1 MQADDRDDTDDEF
14 DGIEEKSK
22 SQLKREMHE
31 LQELGE
37 ALVKLSDKE
46 LKKIPLPEELV
57 DPIMLARRIT
67 ANSGKRRQLQYI
79 GKLMRRVDVEPMRQA
94 FDNLKHGQRSDARKH
109 QQAEKLRDKLVAGDS
124 TTLDSVLEQYSGLDR
139 QQLTQLMRA
148 AQKEKE
154 LGKPAASAKKIFQ
167 LLWETLK
174 NVDNPDN

>member
-1 MQADDRDDTDDEF
+1 MQPDNDIDDDF

-79 GKLMRRVDVEPMRQA
+79 GKLMRRIDAEPIRQA
-94 FDNLKHGQRSDARKH
+94 YDDLKNGQRNAARKH
-109 QQAEKLRDKLVAGDS
+109 QQVEKLRDALVNGDN
-124 TTLDSVLEQYSGLDR
+124 TALEGVFASYPGIER
-139 QQLTQLMRA
+139 QQLTQLIRQ
-148 AQKEKE
+148 AQKERE
-154 LGKPAASAKKIFQ
+154 QGKPAASAKKIFQ
-167 LLWETLK
+167 LLWQQQSTASPASDE
-174 NVDNPDN
+174 

>member
-1 MQADDRDDTDDEF
+1 MQADHDIDDDDF

-67 ANSGKRRQLQYI
+67 ANSGKRRQQGNVRVYTSGQTPPSLGQSQPRVLSHARLC
-79 GKLMRRVDVEPMRQA
+79 GKYTA
-94 FDNLKHGQRSDARKH
+94 
-109 QQAEKLRDKLVAGDS
+109 
-124 TTLDSVLEQYSGLDR
+124 
-139 QQLTQLMRA
+139 
-148 AQKEKE
+148 
-154 LGKPAASAKKIFQ
+154 
-167 LLWETLK
+167 
-174 NVDNPDN
+174 